1 MKKALLT
8 YNLAPEVE
16 AFTAGRDTALP
27 CPVIQG
33 HQVHGKKVAI
43 IDSSGFTR
51 EDLEGYDAFIT
62 NLKGVAIGVRTAD
75 CVPVLLYDPATKTIA
90 AVHAGWKGTVLN
102 IVQEAIGVMKDCFG
116 TNPKDLMAVIGPAI
130 GPDSFQV
137 GEEVVEKFRAAG
149 FPMDGIWQQ
158 MGPGD
163 GTPMSGGHHIDLFKA
178 NRILLEKAGLS
189 PANIQIAGID
199 TYTDTA
205 FYSARREGAA
215 CGRNI
220 NAIKLL

>member
-102 IVQEAIGVMKDCFG
+102 IVQEAIGVMQDCFG
-116 TNPKDLMAVIGPAI
+116 SNPKDLMAAPLAPKVSRSGKRWWNSSAQPASI
-130 GPDSFQV
+130 WTESGSRWA
-137 GEEVVEKFRAAG
+137 RATAR
-149 FPMDGIWQQ
+149 
-158 MGPGD
+158 
-163 GTPMSGGHHIDLFKA
+163 LC
-178 NRILLEKAGLS
+178 
-189 PANIQIAGID
+189 PAA
-199 TYTDTA
+199 TT
-205 FYSARREGAA
+205 
-215 CGRNI
+215 
-220 NAIKLL
+220 